1 MDNIKNLPKS
11 EKDFEILNNT
21 CLNIVNETIYDDGRD
36 WTQDEINLFVSQFN
50 NAYEEDP
57 VVDMNKL
64 DPHFLPYEK
73 FAEKYHGFDESVIQM
88 LWECEEKKLEDAR
101 IAPLRVKRESIKMTD
116 SLSNIIYTD
125 GKKESISKESISEAD
140 SSTNSESDN
149 RGTTEEET
157 EKGCKK
163 KVGYEEPII

>member
-1 MDNIKNLPKS
+1 MDDIKNLPKS
-11 EKDFEILNNT
+11 EKDFELLNNV
-21 CLNIVNETIYDDGRD
+21 CLDIVNETTYDDGRD
-36 WTQDEINLFVSQFN
+36 WTQDEINLFVSQFT

-57 VVDMNKL
+57 IVDMNKL
-64 DPHFLPYEK
+64 DPHFVPYEK

-125 GKKESISKESISEAD
+125 GEKESISKAD
-140 SSTNSESDN
+140 SSANSKSDN
-149 RGTTEEET
+149 WGTTEEEA
-157 EKGCKK
+157 EKGCK
-163 KVGYEEPII
+163 KVGYEEASI

>member
-11 EKDFEILNNT
+11 EKDFEILNNA
-21 CLNIVNETIYDDGRD
+21 CLNIVNETLYDDGRD

-50 NAYEEDP
+50 NAYEEDS

-73 FAEKYHGFDESVIQM
+73 FAEKYQGFDESVIQM

-125 GKKESISKESISEAD
+125 GKKESFSEAD

-163 KVGYEEPII
+163 VGFEEPSI